1 MFSRYGFPSGSIPGI
16 SIIPAVQ
23 KANVVATKRSGILM
37 RRMIKK
43 ITSVVGTDVGMLVG
57 SANELGGPVIRFRDH
72 RRKGR
77 GGFGIELTAAECRRL
92 DDEERHR
99 DQVRQQRPTRQ
110 RDHACGGVRV
120 KSLLGYLGGPDPHP
134 RRGGELK

>member
-1 MFSRYGFPSGSIPGI
+1 
-16 SIIPAVQ
+16 
-23 KANVVATKRSGILM
+23 
-37 RRMIKK
+37 
-43 ITSVVGTDVGMLVG
+43 MLVG

-99 DQVRQQRPTRQ
+99 DQVCQQRPARQ
-110 RDHACGGVRV
+110 
-120 KSLLGYLGGPDPHP
+120 
-134 RRGGELK
+134 